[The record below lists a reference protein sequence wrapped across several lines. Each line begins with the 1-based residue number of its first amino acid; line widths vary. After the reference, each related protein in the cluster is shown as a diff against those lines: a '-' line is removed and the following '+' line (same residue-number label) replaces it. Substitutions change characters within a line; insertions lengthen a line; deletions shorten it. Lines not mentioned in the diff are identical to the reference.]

1 MLSCNNNVMKGS
13 TPLLA
18 DCQKYLSEVLGLRL
32 GPVETADFTSVLP
45 FFLVDAFSFARVVL
59 LKEEIVL
66 ALDQRA
72 EKSALSQ
79 VAAWLEQARKLI
91 KLPVVYVVGSMASYE
106 RRRLIEAH
114 VPFIVPGKQLF
125 LPDLGV
131 DLREHFRVAS
141 SPKREAV
148 SPSTQALL
156 IWHLLNRPGQAMWN
170 LGSAAVELGYT
181 AMTGSR
187 ALAEMTAAGIGEKMV
202 VGRANYL
209 RVSDSERATWEA
221 ALPSLRSPVAHRLAL
236 DRMPAERGVR
246 LAGLSALS
254 ELSMLDGPPQPCFAV
269 RSGAWMKD
277 KQGQH
282 LLPPGDLSGFEIQ
295 VWNYSTELEEGKT
308 VDRLSLYL
316 SLRDETD
323 ERVQIALE
331 EMRGAMPW

>member
-1 MLSCNNNVMKGS
+1 MKA
-13 TPLLA
+13 PALLLA
-18 DCQKYLSEVLGLRL
+18 DCQKYLSEVLGVRL
-32 GPVETADFTSVLP
+32 GPVQTEDFTSALP

-106 RRRLIEAH
+106 RRRLIDAH

-131 DLREHFRVAS
+131 DLREHFRAAS

-187 ALAEMTAAGIGEKMV
+187 ALAEMTAAGIGEKKV

-282 LLPPGDLSGFEIQ
+282 LLPPGDPSGFEIQ

>member
-1 MLSCNNNVMKGS
+1 MNGPP
-13 TPLLA
+13 PLLA
-18 DCQKYLSEVLGLRL
+18 GCQKYLSEVLGVRL
-32 GPVETADFTSVLP
+32 GPVQTADFASALP

-59 LKEEIVL
+59 LNEEIVL
-66 ALDQRA
+66 ALDQRE

-79 VAAWLEQARKLI
+79 VAAWLQQIRKLI
-91 KLPVVYVVGSMASYE
+91 KLPVVYVVGSLASYE

-131 DLREHFRVAS
+131 DLRESFRAAS

-156 IWHLLNRPGQAMWN
+156 IWHLLNRPRQAMWN

-187 ALAEMTAAGIGEKMV
+187 ALAEMLAAGIGEKKVM
-202 VGRANYL
+202 GRANYL
-209 RVSDSERATWEA
+209 RVSDSERAIWEA

-236 DRMPAERGVR
+236 DCIPAERGVR

-254 ELSMLDGPPQPCFAV
+254 ELSMLDGPRQPCYAV

-277 KQGQH
+277 KRGPH
-282 LLPPGDLSGFEIQ
+282 LLPPGDPSGFEIQ

-331 EMRGAMPW
+331 EVRGAMQW

>member
-1 MLSCNNNVMKGS
+1 MNGS
-13 TPLLA
+13 AHLLIA
-18 DCQKYLSEVLGLRL
+18 CQKYLSEVLGVRL
-32 GPVETADFTSVLP
+32 GPVQPADFASALP

-59 LKEEIVL
+59 LNEEIVL
-66 ALDQRA
+66 VLDQRA
-72 EKSALSQ
+72 EKSPLSQ
-79 VAAWLEQARKLI
+79 VAAWLQQARKLI
-91 KLPVVYVVGSMASYE
+91 RLPVVYVVGSLASYE

-131 DLREHFRVAS
+131 DLREYFHAAS
-141 SPKREAV
+141 PPKREAV

-187 ALAEMTAAGIGEKMV
+187 ALAEMMAAGIGEKKV
-202 VGRANYL
+202 IGRANYL
-209 RVSDSERATWEA
+209 CVSDSERVTWEA

-236 DRMPAERGVR
+236 DRIPDDRGVR

-254 ELSMLDGPPQPCFAV
+254 ELSMLDGPRRPCFAV

-277 KQGQH
+277 KHGPN
-282 LLPPGDLSGFEIQ
+282 LLPPGDPSGFEIQ
-295 VWNYSTELEEGKT
+295 VWNYSTELAEGKT

-316 SLRDETD
+316 SLRDEKD
-323 ERVQIALE
+323 ERVQLALE
-331 EMRGAMPW
+331 EMRGAMRW

>member
-1 MLSCNNNVMKGS
+1 MEAPA
-13 TPLLA
+13 PLLA
-18 DCQKYLSEVLGLRL
+18 DCQKYLSEVLGARL
-32 GPVETADFTSVLP
+32 GPVQTADFTSALP

-59 LKEEIVL
+59 FKEELVL

-79 VAAWLEQARKLI
+79 VATWLQQARKLI

-131 DLREHFRVAS
+131 DLREQFRAAA
-141 SPKREAV
+141 SPKRQAV

-187 ALAEMTAAGIGEKMV
+187 ALAEMTAAGIGEKKVM
-202 VGRANYL
+202 GRANYL

-236 DRMPAERGVR
+236 DRIPAERGVR

-254 ELSMLDGPPQPCFAV
+254 ELSMLDGPSQPCFAV

-277 KQGQH
+277 KKGQH
-282 LLPPGDLSGFEIQ
+282 LLPPGDPSGFEIQ

-331 EMRGAMPW
+331 EMREAMPW